1 MKHSKKLTFLPVRRF
16 EENLSTGLSTL
27 FFLGVLVDLLALFSQ
42 SDIINGGIF
51 TAEQNTTADYISA
64 SSELLVGFSLAG
76 IAFLLGHI
84 TCRVGKRSFRWRK
97 VSWLS
102 SILGSTLACASLCSK
117 VGLFYFTDEDS
128 DLFSFFD
135 GASTLF
141 WMISLLAYFLV
152 LVMMRGLSTDRLYHL
167 ANRALVFSILL
178 LLFVGGFLLPILLF
192 NLSLTVYLVVALVY
206 VLLLSVLAMT
216 WRKILSSASCT
227 PEEEESEDKRAKGS
241 SYEAYT

>member
-1 MKHSKKLTFLPVRRF
+1 MKHSKKITFLPVRRF
-16 EENLSTGLSTL
+16 EENLSTGLLTL

-76 IAFLLGHI
+76 IFFLLGHI
-84 TCRVGKRSFRWRK
+84 TCRVGKRNFRWRK
-97 VSWLS
+97 VSCLS
-102 SILGSTLACASLCSK
+102 SVLGCTLTCASLFSK

-192 NLSLTVYLVVALVY
+192 NLPLAVYLVVALVY
-206 VLLLSVLAMT
+206 ILLISVLGMT
-216 WRKILSSASCT
+216 WRKILSLALCT
-227 PEEEESEDKRAKGS
+227 PEEEEAEDKKLKRT

>member
-1 MKHSKKLTFLPVRRF
+1 MKHSKKITFLPVRRI

-64 SSELLVGFSLAG
+64 SSELLIGFSLAG
-76 IAFLLGHI
+76 IFFLLGHI
-84 TCRVGKRSFRWRK
+84 TCRVGKRNFRWRK

-102 SILGSTLACASLCSK
+102 SVLGCTLTCASLFSK
-117 VGLFYFTDEDS
+117 VGLFYFTDDDS

-152 LVMMRGLSTDRLYHL
+152 LVMMRGLSTGRLYHL

-206 VLLLSVLAMT
+206 ILLISVLGMT
-216 WRKILSSASCT
+216 WRKILSLALCT
-227 PEEEESEDKRAKGS
+227 PEEEEAEDKKLKRT

>member
-1 MKHSKKLTFLPVRRF
+1 MKHSKKITFLPVRRF

-64 SSELLVGFSLAG
+64 SSEFLVGFSLAG

-84 TCRVGKRSFRWRK
+84 TCRVGKRNFRWRK

-102 SILGSTLACASLCSK
+102 SVLGCTLACASLCSK

-141 WMISLLAYFLV
+141 WMISLLAY
-152 LVMMRGLSTDRLYHL
+152 S
-167 ANRALVFSILL
+167 
-178 LLFVGGFLLPILLF
+178 LF
-192 NLSLTVYLVVALVY
+192 
-206 VLLLSVLAMT
+206 
-216 WRKILSSASCT
+216 W
-227 PEEEESEDKRAKGS
+227 
-241 SYEAYT
+241 

>member
-1 MKHSKKLTFLPVRRF
+1 M
-16 EENLSTGLSTL
+16 E
-27 FFLGVLVDLLALFSQ
+27 FSLQ
-42 SDIINGGIF
+42 NRTQQPIIY
-51 TAEQNTTADYISA
+51 QA

-84 TCRVGKRSFRWRK
+84 TCRVGKRNFRWRK

-102 SILGSTLACASLCSK
+102 SILGCTLACASLCSK

-167 ANRALVFSILL
+167 ANRAWSFRFCFYSLWEVSCS
-178 LLFVGGFLLPILLF
+178 LFF
-192 NLSLTVYLVVALVY
+192 SLT
-206 VLLLSVLAMT
+206 
-216 WRKILSSASCT
+216 CH
-227 PEEEESEDKRAKGS
+227 
-241 SYEAYT
+241 

>member
-1 MKHSKKLTFLPVRRF
+1 MKHSKKITFLPVRRI
-16 EENLSTGLSTL
+16 EENLSTGLSAL

-64 SSELLVGFSLAG
+64 SSELLVGFSLVG
-76 IAFLLGHI
+76 IFFLLGHI
-84 TCRVGKRSFRWRK
+84 TCRVGKRNFRWRK

-102 SILGSTLACASLCSK
+102 SVLGCTLACASLCSK
-117 VGLFYFTDEDS
+117 VGLFYFTDDDS

-192 NLSLTVYLVVALVY
+192 NLPLAVYLVVALVY
-206 VLLLSVLAMT
+206 ILLISVLGMT
-216 WRKILSSASCT
+216 WRKILSLALCT
-227 PEEEESEDKRAKGS
+227 PEEEEAEDKKLKRT

>member
-1 MKHSKKLTFLPVRRF
+1 MKHSKKITFLPVRRI
-16 EENLSTGLSTL
+16 EENLSNGLSTL

-76 IAFLLGHI
+76 IAFLLSHI
-84 TCRVGKRSFRWRK
+84 TCRVGKRNFRWRK

-102 SILGSTLACASLCSK
+102 SVLGCTLTCASLFSK
-117 VGLFYFTDEDS
+117 VGLFYFTDDDS

-178 LLFVGGFLLPILLF
+178 LFFVGGFLLPILLF
-192 NLSLTVYLVVALVY
+192 NLPLAVYLVGALVY
-206 VLLLSVLAMT
+206 LLLLSVLGMT
-216 WRKILSSASCT
+216 WRRILSLSSYHS
-227 PEEEESEDKRAKGS
+227 EEEETEDKKLKKT
-241 SYEAYT
+241 SYKAYT

>member
-1 MKHSKKLTFLPVRRF
+1 MKHSKKITFLPVRRF

-84 TCRVGKRSFRWRK
+84 TCRVGKRNFRWRK

-102 SILGSTLACASLCSK
+102 SVLGCTLACASLCSK

-152 LVMMRGLSTDRLYHL
+152 LVMRGLSTDRLYHL

-206 VLLLSVLAMT
+206 ILLISVLGMT
-216 WRKILSSASCT
+216 WRRILSSASCT
-227 PEEEESEDKRAKGS
+227 PEEEGSEDKRSKGAA
-241 SYEAYT
+241 YEAYT

>member
-102 SILGSTLACASLCSK
+102 SILGSTLACCVVKLDC
-117 VGLFYFTDEDS
+117 
-128 DLFSFFD
+128 
-135 GASTLF
+135 STLL
-141 WMISLLAYFLV
+141 MK
-152 LVMMRGLSTDRLYHL
+152 TPT
-167 ANRALVFSILL
+167 FS
-178 LLFVGGFLLPILLF
+178 
-192 NLSLTVYLVVALVY
+192 LSLMVPVHC
-206 VLLLSVLAMT
+206 S
-216 WRKILSSASCT
+216 
-227 PEEEESEDKRAKGS
+227 G
-241 SYEAYT
+241 

>member
-1 MKHSKKLTFLPVRRF
+1 MKHNKKITFLPVRRI

-76 IAFLLGHI
+76 IFFLLGHI
-84 TCRVGKRSFRWRK
+84 TRRVGKRNFRWRK

-102 SILGSTLACASLCSK
+102 FVLGCTLTCASLFSK
-117 VGLFYFTDEDS
+117 VGLFYFTDDDS

-152 LVMMRGLSTDRLYHL
+152 LVMMRGLSTGRLYHL
-167 ANRALVFSILL
+167 TNRALVFSILF
-178 LLFVGGFLLPILLF
+178 LLFVAVFLPNSLLF
-192 NLSLTVYLVVALVY
+192 NLPLAVYLVGALVY
-206 VLLLSVLAMT
+206 ILLLSAVGMT
-216 WRKILSSASCT
+216 WRKILSLASGT
-227 PEEEESEDKRAKGS
+227 SEEEEVEDEKLKGT
-241 SYEAYT
+241 SYNTYT

>member
-1 MKHSKKLTFLPVRRF
+1 
-16 EENLSTGLSTL
+16 
-27 FFLGVLVDLLALFSQ
+27 
-42 SDIINGGIF
+42 
-51 TAEQNTTADYISA
+51 
-64 SSELLVGFSLAG
+64 
-76 IAFLLGHI
+76 
-84 TCRVGKRSFRWRK
+84 
-97 VSWLS
+97 
-102 SILGSTLACASLCSK
+102 
-117 VGLFYFTDEDS
+117 LFYFTDEDS

-206 VLLLSVLAMT
+206 VLLLSVLGMT
-216 WRKILSSASCT
+216 WRKILSPASCT
-227 PEEEESEDKRAKGS
+227 PEEEESEDKRAKGA

>member
-51 TAEQNTTADYISA
+51 TAEQNTTA
-64 SSELLVGFSLAG
+64 SSELLVGFSVAG

-84 TCRVGKRSFRWRK
+84 TGRVGKRNFRWRK

-102 SILGSTLACASLCSK
+102 SILGCTLACASLCSK

-206 VLLLSVLAMT
+206 VLLLSVLGMT
-216 WRKILSSASCT
+216 WRKILSSASFHS
-227 PEEEESEDKRAKGS
+227 EEEESEDKRAKGS